1 MGAEAA
7 VNAVYAGKLAEI
19 ADPDERAAET
29 ARLRREY
36 DRDIDVMR
44 LAGDLVVDDIV
55 EPEDLRA
62 ELIRRFAAARGKD
75 RGAPRRRHGIAPV

>member
-1 MGAEAA
+1 
-7 VNAVYAGKLAEI
+7 
-19 ADPDERAAET
+19 
-29 ARLRREY
+29 
-36 DRDIDVMR
+36 MR

-75 RGAPRRRHGIAPV
+75 RAAPRRRHGIAPV